1 MRTTE
6 EHYAHFH
13 KVAQACFWHKKR
25 PRTLLNEVY
34 YTTDF
39 IYLFSGGSDGT
50 RTRGLW
56 RDSLAPVLYLG
67 VFEGNTRTFFLMLM
81 VTEYT

>member
-1 MRTTE
+1 MTAHSFQVLFGDENMRTTE

-13 KVAQACFWHKKR
+13 KVAQACFWYKKR

-39 IYLFSGGSDGT
+39 IYLVAGVK
-50 RTRGLW
+50 GLKVNKINNLQAIASKVPP
-56 RDSLAPVLYLG
+56 RLK
-67 VFEGNTRTFFLMLM
+67 
-81 VTEYT
+81 